1 MADENEPLQQRYAC
15 EMYLRPATTIIC
27 SSVPLEHCLT
37 AVPTLEEKNPLQKLN
52 VAETLRIW
60 EIHKSIP
67 KEDNGLNPIIHIAV
81 AQLSAEMNAA
91 PCSSQVTR

>member
-1 MADENEPLQQRYAC
+1 MFQCSIGTLLDSCTN
-15 EMYLRPATTIIC
+15 LR
-27 SSVPLEHCLT
+27 
-37 AVPTLEEKNPLQKLN
+37 EKNPLQKLN

-67 KEDNGLNPIIHIAV
+67 KEDNGLNPIIHVAV